1 MDKHRFNVGDV
12 ITSSR
17 NKNIRYLI
25 KEVGVKN
32 ELGGLDYVVE
42 DISDDERF
50 NGKVRRISIGKVD
63 TWGVLIMWD
72 YVDDYLLTETIMHL
86 KTLIVIDKESHLG
99 CDVQYYQRDI
109 EWLKDLK
116 KRLKGE

>member
-17 NKNIRYLI
+17 NKKIRYLI

-42 DISDDERF
+42 DVSDDQRF
-50 NGKVRRISIGKVD
+50 NGKIRKISVGKVD
-63 TWGVLIMWD
+63 TWGVL
-72 YVDDYLLTETIMHL
+72 L
-86 KTLIVIDKESHLG
+86 KES
-99 CDVQYYQRDI
+99 D
-109 EWLKDLK
+109 
-116 KRLKGE
+116 